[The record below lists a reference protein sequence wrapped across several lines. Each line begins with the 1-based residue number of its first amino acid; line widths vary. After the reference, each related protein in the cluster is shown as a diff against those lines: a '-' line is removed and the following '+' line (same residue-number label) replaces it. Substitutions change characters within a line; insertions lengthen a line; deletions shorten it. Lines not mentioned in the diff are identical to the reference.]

1 MTSSRRP
8 TRGLRALVLAA
19 LVGLPASPTHAALT
33 AGSLLVTD
41 DGARGVF
48 EVRATGLVVKVAKD
62 TRLKHPFDAIVDVD
76 GSLIVADRGTDPASL
91 TTADGAIYRVDPGTG
106 MLTATLASGAPLVN
120 PSGLALE
127 ASGDV
132 IVVDPDAVVNG
143 SNGQVFRWR
152 RVTGTLVPLSG
163 CRNFNNPVRAVI
175 EGGGDIL
182 VVDSNAVGSGAVF
195 RLDAATG
202 GCVTLLHGAKG
213 ESHGLVKPFGIA
225 LAADG
230 TIVIADQNANPD
242 DLVTDTGAVF
252 AYSFATNAIT
262 RAFGNPALNRPRG
275 VAVDDAGNY
284 LVADAAA
291 KKIYAVGST
300 GAVTTVSSSSFFN
313 APVQVRIIGAAAP
326 PPLGH
331 SRVDFLVVDRGADPR
346 GLRTASGTG
355 AVFGLDATTG
365 LLSFLAGDPLFV
377 NPYDAAIDRHGDLIV
392 VDQDAGPSRR
402 GAVFRVGRASKQVE
416 QTIAE
421 GKPFSNPS
429 SVLAERDG
437 TLLVADRDA
446 AVNGSQAAIF
456 RVDEDHGNVA
466 PFSTSSE
473 LVNPVKIALDDAGN
487 VLVAD
492 AGVSCPTPHATPT
505 GPTPTRTGTTPTP
518 TPTRTGP
525 TATKTPGPCD
535 DPAVR
540 SFGSAV
546 RVVDAGG
553 AARTLTAEGAFVK
566 LGGID
571 FDPMFGI
578 VVADED
584 ADPNHFGS
592 SPGAIFQ
599 VDVFDGA
606 VTPIASE
613 ESFFAGPRDVAVAP
627 DGSYAVADA
636 VVKKIFSVEPID
648 GTITLLSD
656 SVDLVQPVA
665 IVAVADRDG
674 DGIPDGLDNC
684 PAVANPDQRDQ
695 DGDGVGNVCDNCQT
709 VANPGQEDVDAD
721 GVGDVCPQP
730 PAAALTLCQ
739 HSVAQQAGVVFTK
752 GMQAMSGCVGALLA
766 CETQAEKGTLV
777 GDALASCRTAART
790 QTCAKA
796 ATLVGDL
803 QARALKKLAGVR
815 ACGGIEV
822 HELRKTVGG
831 LGFEQTLVDCAA
843 LSPPGSLGDAV
854 AVFDCLGRG
863 LACDAGEATAAL
875 SPRAGTL
882 LVAGG
887 LAAAFPCVGTGS
899 VGNAATATPPE
910 RVIRACQTKLAKVGG
925 KLAATRLTDAE
936 RCVTALLACQSMREK
951 GEFPTPDAA
960 AACDTH
966 ATSGCT
972 RNLEAIAKATAIA
985 RTGMVKGC
993 SPLLASELQSA
1004 LGFAGLE
1011 ASCGALT
1018 SNDAIVDCVIGRAS
1032 CSTDHAVALASP
1044 RANEVLGAAG
1054 LLAGFACLAP

>member
-1 MTSSRRP
+1 MTSQLRP
-8 TRGLRALVLAA
+8 TRGLRAIVLAA
-19 LVGLPASPTHAALT
+19 LLALSASPTHAALT

-62 TRLKHPFDAIVDVD
+62 ARLKHPFDAIVDVD
-76 GSLIVADRGTDPASL
+76 GSLIVADRGTDSASV
-91 TTADGAIYRVDPGTG
+91 TTTDGAVYRVDPGTG
-106 MLTATLASGAPLVN
+106 MVKETLASGAPLIN

-143 SNGQVFRWR
+143 SSGQVFRWQR
-152 RVTGTLVPLSG
+152 ATRALVPLSG
-163 CRNFNNPVRAVI
+163 CRKFNNPVRAVI
-175 EGGGDIL
+175 EGDGDIL
-182 VVDSNAVGSGAVF
+182 VVDSDAVGSGAVF

-202 GCVTLLHGAKG
+202 GCVTLLHGVKG
-213 ESHGLVKPFGIA
+213 ETHGLVEPFGIA

-230 TIVIADQNANPD
+230 TIVLADEDANPD
-242 DLVTDTGAVF
+242 DLATGTGAVF

-262 RAFGNPALNRPRG
+262 RVLGDPALNRPRG
-275 VAVDDAGNY
+275 VAVDAAGNY

-291 KKIYAVGST
+291 KKIYGVGPT
-300 GAVTTVSSSSFFN
+300 GAVTTVSSSSFFS
-313 APVQVRIIGAAAP
+313 APVQVRIVGAAPP

-331 SRVDFLVVDRGADPR
+331 SRVDFLVIDRGADPR
-346 GLRTASGTG
+346 GLGTGTG

-377 NPYDAAIDRHGDLIV
+377 NPYDAAIDRRGDLIV
-392 VDQDAGPSRR
+392 VDQDAGPNAR
-402 GAVFRVGRASKQVE
+402 GALFRVGKASKQVE
-416 QTIAE
+416 QTIAQ

-429 SVLAERDG
+429 SVLAEHDG

-446 AVNGSQAAIF
+446 AVSGSHAAIF
-456 RVDEDHGNVA
+456 RVDEDHGDVT

-473 LVNPVKIALDDAGN
+473 LVNPVKIALDGDTGD

-492 AGVSCPTPHATPT
+492 AGVSCPTPSPTPT

-518 TPTRTGP
+518 TATRTGP
-525 TATKTPGPCD
+525 TATRTPGPCD

-553 AARTLTAEGAFVK
+553 ATRTLTAEGAFVK

-571 FDPMFGI
+571 FDPTFGI
-578 VVADED
+578 IVADED

-636 VVKKIFSVEPID
+636 VVKKIFRVEPID

-665 IVAVADRDG
+665 IVTVADGDG

-684 PAVANPDQRDQ
+684 PAIANLDQRDQ

-709 VANPGQEDVDAD
+709 VGNPGQEDVDAD
-721 GVGDVCPQP
+721 GVGDVCPRP

-739 HSVAQQAGVVFTK
+739 RVVAQQAGVVFTK
-752 GMQAMSGCVGALLA
+752 GMEAMSGCVGALLA
-766 CETQAEKGTLV
+766 CETKAEKGTLF

-796 ATLVGDL
+796 ATLVGTL
-803 QARALKKLAGVR
+803 QARALKKLADARV
-815 ACGGIEV
+815 CGGIDV

-831 LGFEQTLVDCAA
+831 LGFEQTLGDCAA
-843 LSPPGSLGDAV
+843 LSPPGSLGDVV

-875 SPRAGTL
+875 SPRAGAL
-882 LVAGG
+882 LGAGG

-899 VGNAATATPPE
+899 AGNAATAAPPE
-910 RVIRACQTKLAKVGG
+910 RVVRACQAKLAKVGG
-925 KLAATRLTDAE
+925 KLATTRLTDAE

-960 AACDTH
+960 AACD
-966 ATSGCT
+966 ARAASGCS
-972 RNLEAIAKATAIA
+972 RNLDAITKATAIA

-993 SPLLASELQSA
+993 SPLLASELRSA

-1011 ASCGALT
+1011 AACGALT
-1018 SNDAIVDCVIGRAS
+1018 SNDAIVDCVIGRTS

-1044 RANEVLGAAG
+1044 RASEVLGTAG